1 MTFPHLNGRAEKLA
15 QELDL
20 APGPAEW
27 IAVAALHA
35 GCFLRSQYC
44 DCFQHSSVSA
54 KNFAEKLVK
63 QKLVVEMPVDGLGL
77 LCRVTNKGVYRA
89 VGAADSRHRRLTG
102 WPYMYRRLLSLD
114 YVIDHPALP
123 WLPTEDEKLACFAA
137 LDISRAV
144 LPHRLYRGIT
154 GVAKRYFANKHPIA
168 VDSQAKSAVF
178 AYVDSDE
185 QSPQGLRSWR
195 KEHAPLWSALYR
207 QGFRLTIVHAGRDP
221 KLSTSVKRL
230 FARWRKAAASE
241 QQLTELTMKVQR
253 LKQALIDDDDEL
265 LDREFG
271 GFSKALQYAGELEGQ
286 LKQKGEIAG
295 YEAAYDVWLSRRIR
309 PKGEN
314 RNPFGRRGRQV
325 DAEEDAS

>member
-15 QELDL
+15 QEFDL
-20 APGPAEW
+20 APDVAEW
-27 IAVAALHA
+27 IAVVALHS
-35 GCFLRSQYC
+35 GCFLRTQYPC
-44 DCFQHSSVSA
+44 YSNQDRKA
-54 KNFAEKLVK
+54 MNRFARRLVDK
-63 QKLVVEMPVDGLGL
+63 KVLVEMPVDGLGL

-123 WLPTEDEKLACFAA
+123 WLPTENEKLACFEA

-168 VDSQAKSAVF
+168 LDSQAKSAVF
-178 AYVDSDE
+178 VYVDSDE

-195 KEHAPLWSALYR
+195 REHAPLWSALYR
-207 QGFRLTIVHAGRDP
+207 EGFRLTIVHAGRDP
-221 KLSTSVKRL
+221 KLSSSVKRL
-230 FARWRKAAASE
+230 FTRWRKAAASE

-271 GFSKALQYAGELEGQ
+271 GFSKALSYAGELEGQ

-295 YEAAYDVWLSRRIR
+295 YEAAYDVWLSPRIR
-309 PKGEN
+309 PKGDRHN
-314 RNPFGRRGRQV
+314 YLGPRW
-325 DAEEDAS
+325 EEEEAS